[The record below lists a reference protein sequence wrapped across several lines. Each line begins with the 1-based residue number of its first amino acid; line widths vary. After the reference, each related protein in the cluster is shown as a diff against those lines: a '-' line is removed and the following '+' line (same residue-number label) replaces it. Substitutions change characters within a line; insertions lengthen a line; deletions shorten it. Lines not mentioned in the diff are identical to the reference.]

1 MAGLAGGT
9 LHRVAAG
16 GYTPGPVE
24 RRREMSVMAV
34 GVAAAPADGAL
45 MLHVVRP
52 VERQVAA
59 EGQLA
64 VAHSLLDSP
73 A

>member
-24 RRREMSVMAV
+24 RRREMFVMAV
-34 GVAAAPADGAL
+34 GVSAATADSAL

-52 VERQVAA
+52 VEREVAA